1 MCEEHV
7 GHFSVEAKVVAV
19 SLVDLV
25 LRNGGCESEE
35 GISMVTSLD
44 SIRNVSFNL
53 LVIKE
58 ISTELNEK
66 IQRKLTSEQLI
77 GGCGR
82 LVPSKLI
89 AYLFG
94 KMKGNN

>member
-1 MCEEHV
+1 MSEEYV

-19 SLVDLV
+19 GLVDLV
-25 LRNGGCESEE
+25 LRYGGCESERD
-35 GISMVTSLD
+35 ISSVSKNRSG
-44 SIRNVSFNL
+44 SIRIVSYNL

-58 ISTELNEK
+58 ICAELNK
-66 IQRKLTSEQLI
+66 KFQRELTSEQLI

-89 AYLFG
+89 AYLIG
-94 KMKGNN
+94 RDM